1 MNQKWIKCKP
11 DLVKRVVSSVKML
24 SLENGGERDWPPSWT
39 QVQCDRCSNRDLYK
53 GPQGLRDR
61 WGAEP
66 GFGRQGSLPMASV
79 HGKICT
85 YGMVMEIYAG
95 VCVHVCTH
103 TMGVGLEWEGRVSPG
118 RGSIKEKVWMLKN
131 LKSCR

>member
-1 MNQKWIKCKP
+1 MMGRETGH
-11 DLVKRVVSSVKML
+11 LH
-24 SLENGGERDWPPSWT
+24 EHT
-39 QVQCDRCSNRDLYK
+39 VQCDRCSNRDLYK
-53 GPQGLRDR
+53 GPQGLRGS

-95 VCVHVCTH
+95 VRAHVCVHAPASTCAH
-103 TMGVGLEWEGRVSPG
+103 TYNGGRVGVGREDVS
-118 RGSIKEKVWMLKN
+118 RQRICKRESMDA
-131 LKSCR
+131 